1 MPVMVVVMRATYSGR
16 VPSRL
21 SVGAWS
27 PDRCNRALPFSV
39 PPPLL
44 ARFGSAGSPATKL
57 SATEKTCQSSTDQR
71 TDAAAVK
78 IALERVLHTA
88 PRHRG

>member
-1 MPVMVVVMRATYSGR
+1 MVVVMRATYYGR
-16 VPSRL
+16 VPSHL

-27 PDRCNRALPFSV
+27 PDRCNRA
-39 PPPLL
+39 PPVL

-57 SATEKTCQSSTDQR
+57 SATEKTCQSSTARPTDER